1 MGPRVKYLDLY
12 FSLEVPIKTRKLEE
26 SLLGRK
32 GKKKQSGVGEQ
43 QNSDD
48 MKAKWEIMKKNLS
61 QKRDGERAGE
71 ECLEKPY
78 GNIFYKTYICY

>member
-32 GKKKQSGVGEQ
+32 GKKTEWSWGTVE
-43 QNSDD
+43 
-48 MKAKWEIMKKNLS
+48 L
-61 QKRDGERAGE
+61 R
-71 ECLEKPY
+71 
-78 GNIFYKTYICY
+78 